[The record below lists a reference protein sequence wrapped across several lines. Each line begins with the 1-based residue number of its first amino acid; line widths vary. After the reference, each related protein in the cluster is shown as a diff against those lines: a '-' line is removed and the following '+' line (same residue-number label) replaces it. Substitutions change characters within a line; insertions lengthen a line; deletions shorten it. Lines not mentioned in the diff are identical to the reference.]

1 MSVVLVNTLFICLQL
16 FPSVAKIRWPAD
28 GEHCG
33 NCTNEAN
40 YFKAFFCI
48 VHHWQICIFRLG
60 KMIIFA
66 NETCN
71 AFACTISLMTRFIYR
86 SVDAG
91 WLMSL
96 SNNLLIVA
104 IQNGGTGLW
113 LHSVCGR
120 CLFCCVC
127 KSVLA
132 VAGSLLA
139 LFPVAFCQ
147 PAAFWR
153 RQGAHCSLQSGQSA
167 VYRLSISMGLSFS
180 LHRRLHFD
188 AIDPFDAVFC
198 EMIAFQIMQSA
209 SAIFSTGMPFA
220 TLNFALSRLLF
231 SVTPMHTLIDGEW

>member
-127 KSVLA
+127 NRCWQW
-132 VAGSLLA
+132 LA
-139 LFPVAFCQ
+139 LFWRSFPLPFASPPHSGGDKEPTAHYRVAN
-147 PAAFWR
+147 PP
-153 RQGAHCSLQSGQSA
+153 SI
-167 VYRLSISMGLSFS
+167 VYRSAWDSLSVSIGDFTSMPSILLMPYFAKWLLSKLCKVLVPSF
-180 LHRRLHFD
+180 RRGCHL
-188 AIDPFDAVFC
+188 
-198 EMIAFQIMQSA
+198 Q
-209 SAIFSTGMPFA
+209 
-220 TLNFALSRLLF
+220 L
-231 SVTPMHTLIDGEW
+231 